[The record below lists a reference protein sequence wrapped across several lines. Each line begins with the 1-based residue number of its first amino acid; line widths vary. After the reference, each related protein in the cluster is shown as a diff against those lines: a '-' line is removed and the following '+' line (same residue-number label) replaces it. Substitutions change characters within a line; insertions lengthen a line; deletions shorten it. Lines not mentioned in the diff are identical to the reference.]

1 LDAEVATDDLAD
13 AGRLEHGMVAA
24 GGEGRVES
32 ADQEGFPGEQEAPE
46 RLVDA
51 QEGVGEHRRRM
62 PSGGMNP
69 RMFDQNL
76 GSLSEPSF
84 LTAALTIS

>member
-1 LDAEVATDDLAD
+1 MPKLPPTTLPTR
-13 AGRLEHGMVAA
+13 AGWSTAWSPPEEKA
-24 GGEGRVES
+24 GSNLPIRKDSPVNRKRPNASLTRRKVSVNTVE
-32 ADQEGFPGEQEAPE
+32 
-46 RLVDA
+46 
-51 QEGVGEHRRRM
+51 RM